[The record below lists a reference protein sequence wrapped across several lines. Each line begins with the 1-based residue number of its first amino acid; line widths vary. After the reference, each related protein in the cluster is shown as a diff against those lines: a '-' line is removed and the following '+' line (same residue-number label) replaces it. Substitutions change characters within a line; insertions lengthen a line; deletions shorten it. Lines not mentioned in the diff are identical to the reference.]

1 MTGLGE
7 LGALLAGLRV
17 AVTVA
22 DEAYRI
28 VFMNDLA
35 IEHYA
40 AQGGEHL
47 SGTDLLDCHNA
58 ESQATLRHTY
68 ERYRTGDL
76 APTRYHITKQGGH
89 IQSIVLIPLIVDG
102 QFKGIT
108 ELLWTER
115 PDLVFD
121 K

>member
-7 LGALLAGLRV
+7 MGTLLAGLRV

-22 DEAYRI
+22 DETYRI

-35 IEHYA
+35 LEHYA
-40 AQGGEHL
+40 AQGGENL
-47 SGTDLLDCHNA
+47 IGTDLLDCHNA
-58 ESQATLRHTY
+58 TSQTSLRRTY

-76 APTRYHITKQGGH
+76 APTRYRIAKKDGR

-102 QFKGIT
+102 QFKGIA
-108 ELLWTER
+108 ELLWNEH
-115 PDLVFD
+115 PKLVFD

>member
-28 VFMNDLA
+28 IFMNDMAL
-35 IEHYA
+35 EHYA

-47 SGTDLLDCHNA
+47 IGTDLLDCHNA
-58 ESQATLRHTY
+58 TSQANLHRMV
-68 ERYRTGDL
+68 ERYRNGDL
-76 APTRYHITKQGGH
+76 APTRYHIAKQDGH

-102 QFKGIT
+102 QFKGIA
-108 ELLWTER
+108 ELLWAER
-115 PDLVFD
+115 PDLVFN